1 MAIFSGFYLSHLF
14 CQCLWHM
21 RFSGSPAV
29 YPEVYFTLSTPYSCT
44 LIYQLVF
51 WRVLWNHLSVVPFCQ
66 QVRQLTFSM
75 GSAPLSLPSAR
86 VALCL
91 FSGLQP
97 PVTAR
102 PWEKKKARLLS
113 RHTWLGSKKTTKQ
126 EESSPS
132 STETGFFRLWFRV
145 VALSLSCFKFAVEP
159 WQALKSSSTLELHSS
174 HPIPCP
180 HHQQRT
186 HSFTSALH
194 NGRGQKHLWHY
205 YWTKCILV

>member
-86 VALCL
+86 VALCACSVGSSRPWQHGRGKRKRRDCYL
-91 FSGLQP
+91 VTLGWAPRRQQNKRNRLLRQRRQAFSGFDSVLWP
-97 PVTAR
+97 SHCLVLS
-102 PWEKKKARLLS
+102 LL
-113 RHTWLGSKKTTKQ
+113 LNPDK
-126 EESSPS
+126 PS
-132 STETGFFRLWFRV
+132 SH
-145 VALSLSCFKFAVEP
+145 
-159 WQALKSSSTLELHSS
+159 QAH
-174 HPIPCP
+174 
-180 HHQQRT
+180 
-186 HSFTSALH
+186 
-194 NGRGQKHLWHY
+194 
-205 YWTKCILV
+205 